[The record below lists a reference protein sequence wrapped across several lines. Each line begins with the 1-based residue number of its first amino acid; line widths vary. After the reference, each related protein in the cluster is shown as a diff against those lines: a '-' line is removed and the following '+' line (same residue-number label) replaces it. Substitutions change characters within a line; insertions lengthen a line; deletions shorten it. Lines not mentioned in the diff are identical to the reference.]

1 MQTAFS
7 DEECAAALE
16 LREEDG
22 VVISQHTLVEQE
34 KRISN
39 FDKENPDVDV
49 TEEMR
54 EEAAVIAHQRKLQS
68 RIESFKD
75 AAFEGKLG
83 EQDNSRN
90 SDEESRDESDSRF
103 REQAR

>member
-1 MQTAFS
+1 MRVRDLVQTAFS

-39 FDKENPDVDV
+39 FDKENPD
-49 TEEMR
+49 
-54 EEAAVIAHQRKLQS
+54 
-68 RIESFKD
+68 
-75 AAFEGKLG
+75 
-83 EQDNSRN
+83 
-90 SDEESRDESDSRF
+90 
-103 REQAR
+103 ARR

>member
-1 MQTAFS
+1 MNGICYILFVAERQTQTTTMKTT
-7 DEECAAALE
+7 
-16 LREEDG
+16 EEDG

-54 EEAAVIAHQRKLQS
+54 EAAVIAHQRKLQS
-68 RIESFKD
+68 
-75 AAFEGKLG
+75 
-83 EQDNSRN
+83 
-90 SDEESRDESDSRF
+90 
-103 REQAR
+103 